1 MVLHDS
7 PWFAGSLLSI
17 LLFLPFSLTQM
28 HRPHCSDDF
37 SFANLSFTCS
47 LVLGSKNRQAFTE
60 NTQNSVSISI
70 ILFTISPPH
79 PSLKKDEMTDRDTA
93 EQQRQEC
100 SEMASLASSSNLSG
114 QPQTIYPSD
123 ILSCPGQ
130 EIQQQKTKTK
140 TWTGTRRK
148 SMPILTKTF

>member
-1 MVLHDS
+1 M
-7 PWFAGSLLSI
+7 
-17 LLFLPFSLTQM
+17 
-28 HRPHCSDDF
+28 R
-37 SFANLSFTCS
+37 
-47 LVLGSKNRQAFTE
+47 
-60 NTQNSVSISI
+60 
-70 ILFTISPPH
+70 
-79 PSLKKDEMTDRDTA
+79 DRDTA
-93 EQQRQEC
+93 QQQRQEC

-114 QPQTIYPSD
+114 QPQTIYPGD